1 MLEPTWRSAWVARL
15 NFALVK
21 VKPADKGNNRAVL
34 RVNGDQ
40 R

>member
-1 MLEPTWRSAWVARL
+1 MLEPTRAAPGGAVE
-15 NFALVK
+15 FALVK